1 MSGESNKKEGVRLGV
16 FIPAFIIIGGGA
28 LLGTFKNSWLTA
40 ICSSIFGWSLKSFGW
55 LYQLVAMFCLVV
67 VIILTFSKLGNV
79 RFGGKNAKSKHSFG
93 SWFAMTLTGG
103 IATGCIVY
111 GANEVM
117 IYYGS
122 IYGELA
128 QTGIEPLTREA
139 AFFGMGRVFYNW
151 TFIPYAMYS
160 IVGCAM
166 AYIYFNKKEELSV
179 AASLTPIFGQKVKQG
194 IWRNIIDVVSI
205 VALALGLSSN
215 LGMGLALIG
224 SGLEAAYGIQ
234 QGPVVWFTL
243 FVIITATFTI
253 ASVAGLDKGIK
264 WLANGTTKIFYV
276 LLGFLLVA
284 GPTVYICNMLN
295 VGLATWGENFL
306 RWGFDPYV
314 LDGEALVTW
323 WTMFDW
329 ACWIAYAPLMA
340 IFFAMISYGRTIRQ
354 FMIVNWIL
362 PSSFGLVWFSVW
374 SGTALNWQ
382 DIGKADLIG
391 AIQNGIAVSGLW
403 ELLKQMPLSAII
415 IPLVMVTMIAAFST
429 TADTMSTTI
438 SQVCTQGS
446 SYDKEPANWQKVLW
460 GVSIGIIAVVMV
472 IFGGGQQGV
481 EGVKYLSGVGGFCVL
496 PVFILQLASTFKM
509 FFIDKVVEDVDDTAG
524 SGMIEK
530 VNTPN
535 DVEEMKNQAAVGQV

>member
-1 MSGESNKKEGVRLGV
+1 MSGEKKQQKAVRWSV

-28 LLGTFKNSWLTA
+28 LLGILKNEWLTEV
-40 ICSSIFGWSLKSFGW
+40 CSAIFGWSLKSFGW
-55 LYQLVAMFCLVV
+55 LYQLVAIFCLVV
-67 VIILTFSKLGNV
+67 VMILTFSKLGKV
-79 RFGGKNAKSKHSFG
+79 RFGGRNAKAKHSFG

-122 IYGELA
+122 IYGELGGY
-128 QTGIEPLTREA
+128 GIEPLTQEA
-139 AFFGMGRVFYNW
+139 AMFGMGRVFYNW

-179 AASLTPIFGQKVKQG
+179 AASLTPLFGQRVKYDVL
-194 IWRNIIDVVSI
+194 RSIIDVISI

-224 SGLEAAYGIQ
+224 SGLEAAYGIK
-234 QGPVVWFTL
+234 QGPVVWITL

-264 WLANGTTKIFYV
+264 WLANGTSKIFYV
-276 LLGFLLVA
+276 LLVFLLIA
-284 GPTVYICNMLN
+284 GPTVYILNMMNTGIGYWGDHFLSWGLDPGN
-295 VGLATWGENFL
+295 VG
-306 RWGFDPYV
+306 
-314 LDGEALVTW
+314 GEALVTW

-354 FMIVNWIL
+354 FMIVNWIM
-362 PSSFGLVWFSVW
+362 PSTFGLIWFSVW

-403 ELLKQMPLSAII
+403 ELLKKMPISFIL
-415 IPLVMVTMIAAFST
+415 IPLIMITMIAAFST

-438 SQVCTQGS
+438 SQICTEGS
-446 SYDKEPANWQKVLW
+446 SYDEEPANWQKIVW
-460 GVSIGIIAVVMV
+460 GVSIGIISVIMV

-496 PVFILQLASTFKM
+496 PIFILQLASTFKI
-509 FFIDKVVEDVDDTAG
+509 FFIDKIIEDVDD
-524 SGMIEK
+524 
-530 VNTPN
+530 VV
-535 DVEEMKNQAAVGQV
+535 DVEPQVLEEHAKA

>member
-1 MSGESNKKEGVRLGV
+1 MGGESKKNSEVQWSV
-16 FIPAFIIIGGGA
+16 FIPAFLIIGGGA
-28 LLGTFKNSWLTA
+28 LLGIFKNEWLTA
-40 ICSSIFGWSLKSFGW
+40 ACSAIFGWSLKSFGW
-55 LYQLVAMFCLVV
+55 LYQMVAIFCLVV
-67 VIILTFSKLGNV
+67 VIILTFSKRGDI
-79 RFGGKNAKSKHSFG
+79 RFGGKNAKAKHSFG

-117 IYYGS
+117 IYYGN
-122 IYGELA
+122 IYGEIT
-128 QTGIEPLTREA
+128 QTGITPLTTEA

-179 AASLTPIFGQKVKQG
+179 SASLTPLFGQKIKTG
-194 IWRNIIDVVSI
+194 IWRTIIDVVSI

-215 LGMGLALIG
+215 LGMGLSLIG
-224 SGLEAAYGIQ
+224 SGLEAAYGIA
-234 QGPVVWFTL
+234 QGPIVWFTL

-264 WLANGTTKIFYV
+264 WLASGTTKIFYV
-276 LLGFLLVA
+276 LLAFLLVA
-284 GPTVYICNMLN
+284 GPTIYIFNMMN
-295 VGLATWGENFL
+295 AGIATWGANFM
-306 RWGFDPYV
+306 RWGFDPYIM
-314 LDGEALVTW
+314 DGEALVTW

-362 PSSFGLVWFSVW
+362 PSCFGLLWFSVW

-382 DIGKADLIG
+382 IAGKADLIG

-403 ELLKQMPLSAII
+403 ALLKELPLDIII
-415 IPLVMVTMIAAFST
+415 IPLVMITMIAAFST

-438 SQVCTQGS
+438 SQVCTKGS
-446 SYDKEPANWQKVLW
+446 RYDVEPANWQKIVW
-460 GVSIGIIAVVMV
+460 GVSIGVISVIMV
-472 IFGGGQQGV
+472 IFGRGQQGV

-496 PVFILQLASTFKM
+496 PVFLLQLASTFKV
-509 FFIDKVVEDVDDTAG
+509 FFIDKLIEDVDDTAG
-524 SGMIEK
+524 TGMI
-530 VNTPN
+530 P
-535 DVEEMKNQAAVGQV
+535 EETAEGLA

>member
-1 MSGESNKKEGVRLGV
+1 MSGEGNKKDEVRWGV
-16 FIPAFIIIGGGA
+16 FLPAFLIIGGGA
-28 LLGTFKNSWLTA
+28 LLGILKNDWLTKM
-40 ICSSIFGWSLKSFGW
+40 CSAIFGWSLKSFGW
-55 LYQLVAMFCLVV
+55 LYQLVAIFCLVV
-67 VIILTFSKLGNV
+67 VIIITFSKIGNV

-117 IYYGS
+117 IYYGN
-122 IYGELA
+122 IYGELS
-128 QTGIEPLTREA
+128 QTGLAPLSQEA
-139 AFFGMGRVFYNW
+139 AYFGMGRVFYNW

-179 AASLTPIFGQKVKQG
+179 AASLTPLFGQKIKYG
-194 IWRNIIDVVSI
+194 FWRNVIDVVSI

-224 SGLEAAYGIQ
+224 SGLEAAYGIA
-234 QGPVVWFTL
+234 QGPIVWFTL
-243 FVIITATFTI
+243 FAIITATFTI

-264 WLANGTTKIFYV
+264 WLANGTTKIFYA
-276 LLGFLLVA
+276 LLFFLVIA

-295 VGLATWGENFL
+295 VGLATWGEHFL
-306 RWGFDPYV
+306 RWGFDPYIM
-314 LDGEALVTW
+314 DGEALVTW

-382 DIGKADLIG
+382 QIGKADLIG

-403 ELLKQMPLSAII
+403 ELLKKMPLSVII
-415 IPLVMVTMIAAFST
+415 IPLVMITMIAAFST

-438 SQVCTQGS
+438 SQVCTKGS
-446 SYDKEPANWQKVLW
+446 RYDREPANWQKVLW
-460 GVSIGIIAVVMV
+460 GVSIGIIAVIMV

-496 PVFILQLASTFKM
+496 PVFILQLAATFKV
-509 FFIDKVVEDVDDTAG
+509 FFIDKIIKE
-524 SGMIEK
+524 
-530 VNTPN
+530 
-535 DVEEMKNQAAVGQV
+535 VEEDEITVQPEMMAELTEAQANA

>member
-1 MSGESNKKEGVRLGV
+1 MSGEKKQQKAVRWSV
-16 FIPAFIIIGGGA
+16 FIPAFAIIGGGA
-28 LLGTFKNSWLTA
+28 LLGILKNDWLTKV
-40 ICSSIFGWSLKSFGW
+40 CSAIFGWSLKSFGW
-55 LYQLVAMFCLVV
+55 LYQLVAIFCLVV
-67 VIILTFSKLGNV
+67 VMILTFSKLGKV
-79 RFGGKNAKSKHSFG
+79 RFGGRSAKAKHSFG

-122 IYGELA
+122 IYGELGGY
-128 QTGIEPLTREA
+128 GIEPLTQEA
-139 AFFGMGRVFYNW
+139 AMFGMGRVFYNW

-179 AASLTPIFGQKVKQG
+179 AASLTPLFGQRVKYG
-194 IWRNIIDVVSI
+194 AVRSVIDVVSI

-224 SGLEAAYGIQ
+224 SGLEAAYGIK
-234 QGPVVWFTL
+234 QGPIVWFTL

-264 WLANGTTKIFYV
+264 WLANGTSKIFYV
-276 LLGFLLVA
+276 LLAFLLIA
-284 GPTVYICNMLN
+284 GPTVYILNMMN
-295 VGLATWGENFL
+295 VGMGYWGDHFL
-306 RWGFDPYV
+306 SWGLDPGIV
-314 LDGEALVTW
+314 GGEALVTW

-340 IFFAMISYGRTIRQ
+340 VFFAMISYGRTIRQ
-354 FMIVNWIL
+354 FMIVNWIM
-362 PSSFGLVWFSVW
+362 PSAFGLIWFSVW

-403 ELLKQMPLSAII
+403 ELLKKMPLSFII
-415 IPLVMVTMIAAFST
+415 IPLIMITMIAAFST

-438 SQVCTQGS
+438 SQICTEGS
-446 SYDKEPANWQKVLW
+446 SYDEEPANWQKIVW
-460 GVSIGIIAVVMV
+460 GVSIGIISVIMV

-496 PVFILQLASTFKM
+496 PIFLLQLAATFKV
-509 FFIDKVVEDVDDTAG
+509 FFIDKIIEDVDD
-524 SGMIEK
+524 
-530 VNTPN
+530 VV
-535 DVEEMKNQAAVGQV
+535 DVEPKVIEEPAKA